1 MAAGSVDICGRLVWT
16 ECANCRINATR
27 GDGAITETITAAPL
41 LSLLSIIKG
50 VIKVLAETVTMTAPP
65 LSSLIKETITV
76 TTTMALLLSL
86 IKASIKVL
94 TRTGTEKAAPLLS
107 LMLLSLI
114 NALIKVLTMTATKT
128 APSLSSSSHRL
139 YDL

>member
-1 MAAGSVDICGRLVWT
+1 M
-16 ECANCRINATR
+16 
-27 GDGAITETITAAPL
+27 
-41 LSLLSIIKG
+41 
-50 VIKVLAETVTMTAPP
+50 
-65 LSSLIKETITV
+65 

-94 TRTGTEKAAPLLS
+94 TMTGTEKAAPLLS